1 MLFAIS
7 NRETASLALWPLP
20 YLIELP
26 LYLLFFFSLLIG
38 ALIGAFA
45 MWISYSSNRRELRQ
59 RRRRIEA
66 LERELAATQSQ
77 LENRSQALLPA
88 SPQPS

>member
-45 MWISYSSNRRELRQ
+45 MWISCSSNRRELRQ

-66 LERELAATQSQ
+66 LERELTATQSQ
-77 LENRSQALLPA
+77 LETRSQALPA